1 MVREAIRSVPT
12 SPGSYL
18 LPGVYALLLHCL
30 ILVVLI
36 GVPRQQ
42 HEFVVQPRAIKASLV
57 SIDKIRPSKP
67 TKKVAAPPQQK
78 PEIKTPSKPV
88 EKPAPVVPP
97 VEETPPQ
104 PTLDDRKPD
113 QDALQ
118 EDPGIDPSLDE
129 WLDEESAEIQA
140 EEDQE
145 KIAYYATLIREQMHR
160 VWNRPPSARNNMVVV
175 LSIRL
180 LPRGDV
186 VAATI
191 VESSGNAALD
201 RSAVAAVKRV
211 ERFRGLSDMESR
223 LFEANFREF
232 EMRFR
237 PEDLRL

>member
-1 MVREAIRSVPT
+1 MVRVVVSSVPT
-12 SPGSYL
+12 SPGSYV
-18 LPGVYALLLHCL
+18 LPCLYALLLHCL
-30 ILVVLI
+30 IVLVLI
-36 GVPRQQ
+36 GLPTQQ
-42 HEFVVQPRAIKASLV
+42 DSFVVQPRAIKASLV
-57 SIDKIRPSKP
+57 SVDQIRPNKP
-67 TKKVAAPPQQK
+67 AQKQKVAASQKRK
-78 PEIKTPSKPV
+78 PEPKIPDKPL
-88 EKPAPVVPP
+88 EKPAPVIPP
-97 VEETPPQ
+97 LEKTAPPTTDATPAREIPEE
-104 PTLDDRKPD
+104 DS
-113 QDALQ
+113 
-118 EDPGIDPSLDE
+118 GIDPSLDE

-145 KIAYYATLIREQMHR
+145 KVAYYATLIREQMHR

-175 LSIRL
+175 LAIRL

-223 LFEANFREF
+223 LFEDNFREF